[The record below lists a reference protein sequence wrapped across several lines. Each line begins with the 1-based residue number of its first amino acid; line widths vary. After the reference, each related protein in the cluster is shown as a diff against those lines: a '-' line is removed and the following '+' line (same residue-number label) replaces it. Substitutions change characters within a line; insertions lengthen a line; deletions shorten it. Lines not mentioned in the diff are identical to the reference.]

1 MGIGE
6 LQRSTRTTD
15 EFASTI
21 GTAIFEFTTAVRAE
35 RAFKAANHGNAIGG
49 KQRFTPFAGLTHL
62 KHQSSLPYSVILD
75 HLSIRWIHTRQR
87 LNLCLVSIS

>member
-21 GTAIFEFTTAVRAE
+21 GTTIFEFTTTVAAE
-35 RAFKAANHGNAIGG
+35 GAFKTADHGHPIGG
-49 KQRFTPFAGLTHL
+49 KRCFTPFAGLTHL

-75 HLSIRWIHTRQR
+75 HPSIRWVHTRQR

>member
-21 GTAIFEFTTAVRAE
+21 GTTIFEVTTPVAAE
-35 RAFKAANHGNAIGG
+35 GAFKAANHGNTVGG
-49 KQRFTPFAGLTHL
+49 KRRFTPFAGLTHL
-62 KHQSSLPYSVILD
+62 KHQSSLP
-75 HLSIRWIHTRQR
+75 
-87 LNLCLVSIS
+87 